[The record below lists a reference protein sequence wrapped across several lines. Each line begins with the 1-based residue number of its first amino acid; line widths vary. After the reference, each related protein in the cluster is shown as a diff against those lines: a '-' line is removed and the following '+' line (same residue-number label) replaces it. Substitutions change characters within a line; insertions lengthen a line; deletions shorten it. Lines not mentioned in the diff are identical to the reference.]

1 MLEKLKFAWYWT
13 MVFLF
18 GKDGGRDTGVI
29 HESTT
34 WVREDSNGVVDIL
47 PVVETRKVAKEVE
60 ETPVVTKEVVDTLP
74 IEETPVVTKEATSN
88 RTGKKLLKDDDV
100 RYIRKNAKVSK
111 KELAAKFNV
120 SEETIRRIIKG
131 DTYKDVK

>member
-18 GKDGGRDTGVI
+18 GKDGGRDTSKTET

-34 WVREDSNGVVDIL
+34 WVREDSDGYDIFRGAETPVAVKEPE
-47 PVVETRKVAKEVE
+47 PVV
-60 ETPVVTKEVVDTLP
+60 ETPVVTKEVVK
-74 IEETPVVTKEATSN
+74 TPEAVKEVTSN
-88 RTGKKLLKDDDV
+88 RTGKKLLKDDDI

-111 KELAAKFNV
+111 KELATKFNV
-120 SEETIRRIIKG
+120 SEDTIRRIIKG